1 MTKITTS
8 LLILL
13 FSFSINAEP
22 WINTQDVY
30 LRSDIETLADIG
42 VIKVPITTYP
52 LMWSGIIK
60 DLEAADISS
69 IPFEYKNTY
78 WRVKKAGKAA
88 FSLEARRE
96 LSASFSNS
104 EQVLRSFGDSH
115 RGRAEIKASSASM
128 NKRFAWNVQVSR
140 VNNPQDGD
148 QTRYDGSYVSVI
160 WENWTVTAGKVDKW
174 WGPSW
179 DTANLLSNNARPPLG
194 VSLTRNYSNQLDEGV
209 FSWLG
214 DWSATGFVSQLDDKR
229 AIKNPIFSGLSVSL
243 KPIESLETSIRITSL
258 SGGKTDTFV
267 ADFDDKRITAI
278 DLRWRLPDLV
288 ANNIAPTNLYFSI
301 TDEGQEGNYA
311 TKQFGLSSRFSV
323 LNTSWRVY
331 LEHTDTRA
339 AKNNGTREFN
349 QTYEDGVYR
358 TGYRYNQRAIGSS
371 FDNDSKVL
379 SLGLLGNIS
388 RYQSLSLKFQRLKIN
403 QNEIQSPLDN
413 LHTVSSKAVNANRIL
428 INWKYHA
435 SRNHQ
440 FEVVMDYSDRLID
453 STHRLNEKARISLS
467 WSYLL

>member
-8 LLILL
+8 FLILL
-13 FSFSINAEP
+13 FSFALSAEP
-22 WINTQDVY
+22 WINTDNTY

-60 DLEAADISS
+60 DLESADISS
-69 IPFEYKNTY
+69 IPFEYKQTY

-88 FSLEARRE
+88 FSLQAQRK
-96 LSASFSNS
+96 LSASFSNN
-104 EQVLRSFGDSH
+104 EQIFRSFGDSH
-115 RGRAEIKASSASM
+115 RGRAEITASAANMS
-128 NKRFAWNVQVSR
+128 KRFAWNVQVSR

-148 QTRYDGSYVSVI
+148 KTRYDGSYVAFI
-160 WENWTVTAGKVDKW
+160 LDNWIVTAGKVEKW

-194 VSLTRNYSNQLDEGV
+194 VSLTRNYSNRLDEGI

-214 DWSATGFVSQLDDKR
+214 DWSATGFVSQLDDNR
-229 AIKNPIFSGLSVSL
+229 VIKNPIFSGLSISL
-243 KPIESLETSIRITSL
+243 KPIDSLETSIRITSL
-258 SGGKTDTFV
+258 SGGKANTFI
-267 ADFDDKRITAI
+267 ADFDSKRTTGI
-278 DLRWRLPDLV
+278 DLRWRLPELV
-288 ANNIAPTNLYFSI
+288 SKNIAPTNLYFSI
-301 TDEGQEGNYA
+301 TDEGQQGSYA
-311 TKQFGLSSRFSV
+311 TKQIGLSSRFNF

-331 LEHTDTRA
+331 IEHTDTRA
-339 AKNNGTREFN
+339 AKNNGIREFN

-358 TGYRYNQRAIGSS
+358 TGYRYNKRAIGSS

-379 SLGLLGNIS
+379 SLGLMGNIS
-388 RYQSLSLKFQRLKIN
+388 RYQSLSIKLQNLKIN
-403 QNEIQSPLDN
+403 QNTIASPLDN
-413 LHTVSSKAVNANRIL
+413 LHTVSSKPVNASRIL
-428 INWKYHA
+428 VDWKYRV

-440 FEVVMDYSDRLID
+440 FEVGFDYSDKLID
-453 STHRLNEKARISLS
+453 TAGRQDERARISLS